1 MFKAMDRTLMDGT
14 LLRILRQACKNEN
27 ELTMTMTHQV
37 QRALAGVMLQLRT
50 YVGYAP
56 QPLVGPAAQATSN
69 SQDDEPCSKNTAVT
83 RTRYA

>member
-27 ELTMTMTHQV
+27 VLPMTMGHQV

-50 YVGYAP
+50 YVRRLCATTTSWASGTGYEP
-56 QPLVGPAAQATSN
+56 QPG
-69 SQDDEPCSKNTAVT
+69 
-83 RTRYA
+83 